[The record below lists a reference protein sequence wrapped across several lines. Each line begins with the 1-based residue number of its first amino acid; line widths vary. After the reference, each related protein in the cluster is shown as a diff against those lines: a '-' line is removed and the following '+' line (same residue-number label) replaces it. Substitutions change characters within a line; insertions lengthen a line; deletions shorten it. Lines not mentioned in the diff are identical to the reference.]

1 MATAASASKAPADK
15 ATASKATTSK
25 APIGRAVIWIGLAL
39 GTAVTVLAV
48 MNGIR
53 IPGLEVVLSVAATWV
68 LLIVLAVTVAELLRR
83 HHRAMGR
90 HAWRHGKRGVL
101 FARRRTRR
109 GAGAAAGYLAAKA
122 AARWQ
127 DREHRPLMF
136 TRRGAAQ
143 QAGGAEF
150 TPVLLTARSK
160 SGRVLNPVT
169 GEPVAT
175 VLVKDPDDLK
185 RRLAAVTRYPD
196 IEVSARPWD
205 GPDDNSNPPERKTT
219 MADTIIND
227 DTTGGGR
234 RAGGRIRPA
243 RRARH
248 TAARGGGA
256 MPGEWGG
263 VIARAA
269 DFEPGDD
276 GELLGWMG
284 DEVSGVAGYAEALVD
299 LYESCTS
306 GIGLDPVAMA
316 ALHDVADAAAHAA
329 ETMSGARRRFADHYE
344 LPREFAGNGG
354 LMPHDGRWVTGD
366 GDA

>member
-1 MATAASASKAPADK
+1 MLSVIVTWLLLAA
-15 ATASKATTSK
+15 
-25 APIGRAVIWIGLAL
+25 V
-39 GTAVTVLAV
+39 AVTA
-48 MNGIR
+48 
-53 IPGLEVVLSVAATWV
+53 
-68 LLIVLAVTVAELLRR
+68 AELLRR
-83 HHRAMGR
+83 HHRAMAR
-90 HAWRHGKRGVL
+90 HTWRHSKRGVS
-101 FARRRTRR
+101 FAARRTRR
-109 GAGAAAGYLAAKA
+109 GAGAAGGYLTAKA

-127 DREHRPLMF
+127 G
-136 TRRGAAQ
+136 RRAAGQPGDGAS
-143 QAGGAEF
+143 F
-150 TPVLLTARSK
+150 TPVLLTARST

-169 GEPVAT
+169 GEPLAT
-175 VLVKDPDDLK
+175 VLVKDPEDLK
-185 RRLAAVTRYPD
+185 RRLAAVARYPD
-196 IEVSARPWD
+196 IEVSTRPAD
-205 GPDDNSNPPERKTT
+205 PIDNNSNPPERKTT

-227 DTTGGGR
+227 DTTGAGR
-234 RAGGRIRPA
+234 RPGGRIRPA

-284 DEVSGVAGYAEALVD
+284 DEVSGVAGYAEALID

-306 GIGLDPVAMA
+306 GIGLDPVAMT

>member
-1 MATAASASKAPADK
+1 MATATPSKTADRDTPA
-15 ATASKATTSK
+15 TRT
-25 APIGRAVIWIGLAL
+25 PFLGRAVIWIGLAL
-39 GTAVTVLAV
+39 GTAITVLAV
-48 MNGIR
+48 MHGIR
-53 IPGLEVVLSVAATWV
+53 IPRLEVVLSVIITWL
-68 LLIVLAVTVAELLRR
+68 LLIVVAVTVAELLRR
-83 HHRAMGR
+83 HHRAAAR

-101 FARRRTRR
+101 FARRHTRR
-109 GAGAAAGYLAAKA
+109 GAGAAGGYLTRKA

-136 TRRGAAQ
+136 TRRAAAQ
-143 QAGGAEF
+143 PAGGAEF
-150 TPVLLTARSK
+150 TPVVLTARSK

-185 RRLAAVTRYPD
+185 RRLAAAARHPD
-196 IEVSARPWD
+196 IEVSTRPAN
-205 GPDDNSNPPERKTT
+205 PIDDNSNPPERKTT
-219 MADTIIND
+219 MADTKIVND
-227 DTTGGGR
+227 DTTGAGR

-243 RRARH
+243 HRARH
-248 TAARGGGA
+248 TAAQTGGA
-256 MPGEWGG
+256 MPAEWGG

-276 GELLGWMG
+276 GELLGWMS
-284 DEVSGVAGYAEALVD
+284 DEVSGVAGYAEALID

-306 GIGLDPVAMA
+306 GIGLDPVAMT

-329 ETMSGARRRFADHYE
+329 ETMSGARHRFADHYE

>member
-1 MATAASASKAPADK
+1 MASATPAGKAAADTAPTGSVPA
-15 ATASKATTSK
+15 SR
-25 APIGRAVIWIGLAL
+25 APIGRAVIWVGLAL

-48 MNGIR
+48 LHGIR
-53 IPGLEVVLSVAATWV
+53 FPGLQVVVSVALMWL
-68 LLIVLAVTVAELLRR
+68 LLIVVAVTVAELLRR
-83 HHRAMGR
+83 HHRPMAR
-90 HAWRHGKRGVL
+90 HAWRHSKRGAL
-101 FARRRTRR
+101 FAHHHARR
-109 GAGAAAGYLAAKA
+109 GARSAGGYLAGKA

-136 TRRGAAQ
+136 TRKTAAQ
-143 QAGGAEF
+143 PAGDAPF
-150 TPVLLTARSK
+150 IPVVLTARSK
-160 SGRVLNPVT
+160 TGRVLNPVT

-185 RRLAAVTRYPD
+185 RRLAALARHPG
-196 IEVSARPWD
+196 IEVSTRPAN
-205 GPDDNSNPPERKTT
+205 GPGNNSNPPPERKTT

-227 DTTGGGR
+227 GTKGGQR
-234 RAGGRIRPA
+234 SGRIRPA

-248 TAARGGGA
+248 TATQTGGA
-256 MPGEWGG
+256 LPGEWGA

-269 DFEPGDD
+269 DFEPDND

-299 LYESCTS
+299 LYESCTA
-306 GIGLDPVAMA
+306 GIGLDPVAMT

-329 ETMSGARRRFADHYE
+329 ETMSGARGRFADHYE